1 MDLLTVAHP
10 LEQDKPNQEEC
21 GQDWEAGSLLAGGLV
36 FTEVDGL
43 RQHIQKLELGA
54 ASGDQ

>member
-36 FTEVDGL
+36 FSST
-43 RQHIQKLELGA
+43 RFSIPA
-54 ASGDQ
+54 IPRAS